1 MPLLFEFP
9 LKEGAVTIMRISQAF
24 GKHKLI
30 IAKGNILKRNLPFT
44 GTSGVIEFD
53 REAMLVLEDIISTG
67 LEHHV
72 AIAYGNYEKLLS
84 EVASELDLPV
94 LYI

>member
-1 MPLLFEFP
+1 MPF
-9 LKEGAVTIMRISQAF
+9 R
-24 GKHKLI
+24 
-30 IAKGNILKRNLPFT
+30 

-53 REAMLVLEDIISTG
+53 REAKLVLEDIISTG